1 MPSGSVSRLLLAS
14 IPRLTRLLVTGC
26 SSGIGLALSQLIIGQ
41 PNQRLVATARDTSKL
56 ANLADGNS
64 RVRTVSLDVTENDS
78 ISAAVETAVEAFG
91 RIDVLVNNA
100 GYGLMGDSESAL
112 QPESYAKAR
121 KVIETDLWGTIT
133 LSLHAVR
140 IFRDVNP
147 RTGQKGGVVLNVTS
161 LGGFAG
167 FPGQSFYHAAKF
179 GVEGFTESLNKEVRP
194 EWNSKSKLPTAYVGH
209 SNSHYIVHFSCIE
222 PGGTK
227 SNFITGS
234 MQWLA
239 PHPAYQAADTPG
251 RLMEGYVRSPKS
263 QMTFTPA
270 ENIAAGMYRVVSLG
284 SKIPVRVPL
293 SEAAWMVV
301 KTEAEEVVR
310 EMEAVKDLSLGVDE
324 NIANDSG
331 AFFRKTFN

>member
-1 MPSGSVSRLLLAS
+1 MAS
-14 IPRLTRLLVTGC
+14 AKPIYQLPQDAVWF
-26 SSGIGLALSQLIIGQ
+26 SIGLALSQLIIGQ

-194 EWNSKSKLPTAYVGH
+194 EWN
-209 SNSHYIVHFSCIE
+209 IHFSCIE